1 MTKHEG
7 MTKTDFIPGTWAEVY
22 SNFDINSSFV
32 IRISSFRAVE
42 EVVNQTPLGSPQ
54 GAFAAS
60 QLNKLLNSKRWFS
73 GGWLLRNPI
82 ELVIVQASIVARFFE
97 KLGVCANLFAA
108 AAVHHD
114 DLVGR

>member
-73 GGWLLRNPI
+73 GGWSLRNPI
-82 ELVIVQASIVARFFE
+82 ELMIVQPPIVTGFFE
-97 KLGVCANLFAA
+97 KLGVCADLLDAA
-108 AAVHHD
+108 TVHHD
-114 DLVGR
+114 DLIGR

>member
-7 MTKTDFIPGTWAEVY
+7 MTKTDFIPGSWAEVY

-60 QLNKLLNSKRWFS
+60 QLNKLLNSK
-73 GGWLLRNPI
+73 GWLSSRFLRNAI
-82 ELVIVQASIVARFFE
+82 ELMIVQTPIVTGFFE
-97 KLGVCANLFAA
+97 KLGVCADLLDAA
-108 AAVHHD
+108 TVHHD
-114 DLVGR
+114 DLIGG